1 VQLNAIYQKKKKLPL
16 QETQPKETA
25 ITRQQTITDENSST
39 GNTGRNTSNT
49 TLPTDLTQS
58 SHIGKTSPTSPTFS
72 GARLTD
78 ARNSTAPPIAH
89 DLSQSN
95 LEHADGFTHPPSWK
109 LEAILDHNTTSVTHK
124 YITS

>member
-1 VQLNAIYQKKKKLPL
+1 MKTPPQATLDATL
-16 QETQPKETA
+16 QTPHFPR
-25 ITRQQTITDENSST
+25 ISLSLR
-39 GNTGRNTSNT
+39 
-49 TLPTDLTQS
+49 TLE
-58 SHIGKTSPTSPTFS
+58 KTSPTSPTFS

-78 ARNSTAPPIAH
+78 ARNSTTPPIAH

-109 LEAILDHNTTSVTHK
+109 LGAILDHKTTSVSHK